1 MRKEY
6 RKPELFAESFR
17 LLEHI
22 ASVCDNARY
31 HSQSN
36 FVEPTSCSFVYDGEA
51 LFTSYVDD
59 CASVRDAED
68 IGPFDCYNAMTFQV
82 MAFQTS

>member
-36 FVEPTSCSFVYDGEA
+36 FENQMACSFLYDGEA
-51 LFTSYVDD
+51 LFTGDVTD
-59 CASVRDAED
+59 CVKKRDAED